1 MGTTGDTLAN
11 LKEKTDE
18 LYPLM
23 RTVTEVAGQ
32 IALRLT
38 HDHEL
43 FLDFDRYTEELL
55 SFQEQLSSFDS
66 SVKVRR
72 TLSSPNS

>member
-1 MGTTGDTLAN
+1 MAN

>member
-1 MGTTGDTLAN
+1 MAN
-11 LKEKTDE
+11 LKEKTDM

-23 RTVTEVAGQ
+23 RAAAEVAGQ

-43 FLDFDRYTEELL
+43 FLDFDRYSDELL
-55 SFQEQLSSFDS
+55 SFQEKILQFEPD
-66 SVKVRR
+66 VKVRR
-72 TLSSPNS
+72 TLISPNP